1 MILFSLKHSW
11 CQKIATTSNII
22 AQESLNEAVLSLLTI
37 KTKRKSAKE
46 KKAQLPIRDWMQF
59 FPLSLRNSLSRQCGD
74 NQCWIAFW
82 QEPFQNGFQPVLNL
96 EGSQQLLYIF
106 QMGHQ
111 VEILKN
117 DIAISS
123 NSSDLSQRSK
133 SWPIFF
139 VQIAGKKKGNE
150 VRNLI

>member
-1 MILFSLKHSW
+1 MAHH
-11 CQKIATTSNII
+11 
-22 AQESLNEAVLSLLTI
+22 LN
-37 KTKRKSAKE
+37 KE
-46 KKAQLPIRDWMQF
+46 KECKKKKKAQLPMRDWMQF

-74 NQCWIAFW
+74 NQCRIAFW

-96 EGSQQLLYIF
+96 ESSRQLLYIF

-150 VRNLI
+150 VRNLIQYTHQLSYLHSKHTPMYCREI

>member
-1 MILFSLKHSW
+1 MAHH
-11 CQKIATTSNII
+11 QN
-22 AQESLNEAVLSLLTI
+22 
-37 KTKRKSAKE
+37 KE
-46 KKAQLPIRDWMQF
+46 KECKKKKKAQLPMRDWMQF

-96 EGSQQLLYIF
+96 ESSQQLLYIF

-123 NSSDLSQRSK
+123 NSSLIRSITTIK
-133 SWPIFF
+133 EFTNLFCPDSW
-139 VQIAGKKKGNE
+139 QEKRKWGKKLD
-150 VRNLI
+150 LIYSSTVEAELKTHSNVLQENVVFR